1 MTGHEKGVP
10 ILEMRRDKRVDPE
23 HRMRLDAAIHRQ
35 GRGWFIDLDQSR
47 LRIPATAWREA
58 NLARLQRSLRKE
70 KGKRPVF
77 HWGDSEWVHLIH
89 GYHSI

>member
-35 GRGWFIDLDQSR
+35 GRGWFTA
-47 LRIPATAWREA
+47 ATAV
-58 NLARLQRSLRKE
+58 
-70 KGKRPVF
+70 G
-77 HWGDSEWVHLIH
+77 H
-89 GYHSI
+89 GNCHAPIAWSPASVR